1 MVLILRLR
9 NMIDDFALIDW
20 FSVTLIIT
28 FGLIGLFNGFV
39 KEVFSAAAWILSLL
53 IAWVYGPFLFPFV
66 QDYVNSDSLKN
77 IISFILM
84 FLISFLTM
92 RIVGSVISRFISA
105 IGLKGLDRLL
115 GLFFGSVKVL
125 AILSSIFVFNLT
137 SLDKNQWWLDSY
149 SRIYSLQVYEYSKPI
164 FDKWIKKADI
174 ILDKDNPKITL

>member
-1 MVLILRLR
+1 
-9 NMIDDFALIDW
+9 
-20 FSVTLIIT
+20 
-28 FGLIGLFNGFV
+28 
-39 KEVFSAAAWILSLL
+39 
-53 IAWVYGPFLFPFV
+53 
-66 QDYVNSDSLKN
+66 
-77 IISFILM
+77 
-84 FLISFLTM
+84 M

-125 AILSSIFVFNLT
+125 AILSSVFVFNLT

>member
-1 MVLILRLR
+1 
-9 NMIDDFALIDW
+9 
-20 FSVTLIIT
+20 
-28 FGLIGLFNGFV
+28 
-39 KEVFSAAAWILSLL
+39 
-53 IAWVYGPFLFPFV
+53 
-66 QDYVNSDSLKN
+66 
-77 IISFILM
+77 
-84 FLISFLTM
+84 
-92 RIVGSVISRFISA
+92 
-105 IGLKGLDRLL
+105 L

>member
-1 MVLILRLR
+1 
-9 NMIDDFALIDW
+9 
-20 FSVTLIIT
+20 
-28 FGLIGLFNGFV
+28 
-39 KEVFSAAAWILSLL
+39 
-53 IAWVYGPFLFPFV
+53 
-66 QDYVNSDSLKN
+66 
-77 IISFILM
+77 
-84 FLISFLTM
+84 M

-174 ILDKDNPKITL
+174 IHDKDNPKISL

>member
-1 MVLILRLR
+1 
-9 NMIDDFALIDW
+9 
-20 FSVTLIIT
+20 
-28 FGLIGLFNGFV
+28 
-39 KEVFSAAAWILSLL
+39 
-53 IAWVYGPFLFPFV
+53 
-66 QDYVNSDSLKN
+66 
-77 IISFILM
+77 M

-125 AILSSIFVFNLT
+125 AILSSVFVFNLT

>member
-1 MVLILRLR
+1 
-9 NMIDDFALIDW
+9 
-20 FSVTLIIT
+20 
-28 FGLIGLFNGFV
+28 
-39 KEVFSAAAWILSLL
+39 
-53 IAWVYGPFLFPFV
+53 
-66 QDYVNSDSLKN
+66 
-77 IISFILM
+77 M

-174 ILDKDNPKITL
+174 ILDKDNPKISL